1 MNKQDTLLSSSKND
15 EGGRPMPDIKW
26 LGTNEFDFVAG
37 LALAGDV
44 GVGGVGVGVPGCG
57 ETSVERLG

>member
-1 MNKQDTLLSSSKND
+1 MNTPDTLLSSSEND
-15 EGGRPMPDIKW
+15 ERGRPTPDKKP
-26 LGTNEFDFVAG
+26 LATNECDFVAG
-37 LALAGDV
+37 LVLAGDA

>member
-1 MNKQDTLLSSSKND
+1 
-15 EGGRPMPDIKW
+15 MPDIKW

>member
-1 MNKQDTLLSSSKND
+1 MNKPDTLLSSSEND
-15 EGGRPMPDIKW
+15 EGGRPTPVTKP
-26 LGTNEFDFVAG
+26 LGANEFHFVAG
-37 LALAGDV
+37 LVLAGDA